1 MPDSAGVSTPPS
13 RVRDAVAVEAL
24 TFTAAPF
31 TRCARQGVAQYIIP
45 GHVPLAESVA
55 DTARA
60 VILGARVAYVG
71 TGWDDCRALARAP
84 SHR

>member
-1 MPDSAGVSTPPS
+1 VD
-13 RVRDAVAVEAL
+13 AL

-60 VILGARVAYVG
+60 VILGASVAYLG
-71 TGWDDCRALARAP
+71 TGWDDFRALARVP